1 METNAEP
8 IPVIVVT
15 GPVGAGKS
23 TVAVA
28 MSELLERRQVR
39 HVMIDQDYLRRVY
52 PSPAGDRFA
61 ARLGYRNLAAIWPNM
76 LEIAPRCVI
85 VADVVEDRAQSLADY
100 AQALPGTQVTIAR
113 LDVPMSM
120 ILERL
125 TGRESDESIDWFW
138 KRAPELQAIMEREH
152 VEDILIDAGDRTPY
166 DVALEIL
173 ERCGVAS
180 PAIS

>member
-1 METNAEP
+1 MSSFRATTT
-8 IPVIVVT
+8 IPVILIT

-23 TVAVA
+23 TVAIWL
-28 MSELLERRQVR
+28 SELLERRQVR

-76 LEIAPRCVI
+76 LEVAPQCVI

-100 AQALPGTQVTIAR
+100 AQALPGTHVTIVR
-113 LDVPMSM
+113 LDVPMPV
-120 ILERL
+120 IIERL
-125 TGRESDESIDWFW
+125 NGRESDESIDWFR

-152 VEDILIDAGDRTPY
+152 VEDILIDAGTRTPE
-166 DVALEIL
+166 AIATEIIARL
-173 ERCGVAS
+173 HLG
-180 PAIS
+180 